1 MKSELIPPTESHN
14 LTVMQSATKTCK
26 RWCLCAL
33 GLAIVLGPMA
43 VPPLAQGQT
52 FTVLYAF
59 TGGTDGSSP
68 NSVIIDAAGNLYG
81 TTEYG
86 GTLTSCNG
94 SGCGVVFKLDTTGME
109 TVLHRFGR
117 KGDGELPFSGVI
129 RDAAG
134 NLYGTTVGG
143 GSALFCFD
151 GCGAVFKLDVTGNE
165 TALHSFSGRIGGAD
179 PDAGVIRD
187 AAGNLYGTTSE
198 GGDLTGGSP
207 CSTLSGCGV
216 VFKLDPTGKETVLY
230 SFTGGVDGA
239 GPTSGVVRDTAGN
252 LYGTTVQG
260 GDLTGH
266 CAGADTGCGV
276 VFKLDTAGKETVQY
290 SFTGGGDGYYP
301 FSGVI
306 RDAAGNLYGT
316 ASGGAFDSGTVFKL
330 DNTGKLTV
338 LYSFTGGVDGFQ
350 PNGVIRD
357 AAGNLYGTTAQGG
370 DTSCGNSVSGCGLV
384 FKLDPTGQYTVLYS
398 FTHGADGS
406 FPDSLIMDAAGNL
419 YGTTEH
425 DGDPTCSCGTV
436 FKIAP

>member
-1 MKSELIPPTESHN
+1 M
-14 LTVMQSATKTCK
+14 
-26 RWCLCAL
+26 
-33 GLAIVLGPMA
+33 
-43 VPPLAQGQT
+43 
-52 FTVLYAF
+52 
-59 TGGTDGSSP
+59 
-68 NSVIIDAAGNLYG
+68 
-81 TTEYG
+81 
-86 GTLTSCNG
+86 
-94 SGCGVVFKLDTTGME
+94 
-109 TVLHRFGR
+109 
-117 KGDGELPFSGVI
+117 
-129 RDAAG
+129 
-134 NLYGTTVGG
+134 
-143 GSALFCFD
+143 
-151 GCGAVFKLDVTGNE
+151 
-165 TALHSFSGRIGGAD
+165 
-179 PDAGVIRD
+179 
-187 AAGNLYGTTSE
+187 
-198 GGDLTGGSP
+198 
-207 CSTLSGCGV
+207 

-370 DTSCGNSVSGCGLV
+370 DTSCGNSVSAFG
-384 FKLDPTGQYTVLYS
+384 
-398 FTHGADGS
+398 
-406 FPDSLIMDAAGNL
+406 
-419 YGTTEH
+419 
-425 DGDPTCSCGTV
+425 
-436 FKIAP
+436 